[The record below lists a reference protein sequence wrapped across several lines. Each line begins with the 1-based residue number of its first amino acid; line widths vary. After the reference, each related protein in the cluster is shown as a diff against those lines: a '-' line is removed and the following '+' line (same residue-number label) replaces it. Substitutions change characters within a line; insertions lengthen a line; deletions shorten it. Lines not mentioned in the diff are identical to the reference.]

1 MRDQVASRIKIGDEQ
16 AFELL
21 FRKYYIRLCCF
32 ANKFLNE
39 PEEARDVVQQVFTKI
54 WEGRQD
60 IDPEVSLN
68 AYLFKITQN
77 ICINKLRRNKVES
90 KYAEIYKLVYI
101 EHREISP
108 YESLMSDEL
117 EKNIS
122 NAVAKIPP
130 RCKRVFELSRIEGL
144 KYIEIAAVLNI
155 SIKTVET
162 QMSKALQILR
172 LELREYMKVLLFLI
186 SLYLLP

>member
-101 EHREISP
+101 DHREISP

>member
-1 MRDQVASRIKIGDEQ
+1 MGDQVASRIKFGDEQ

-21 FRKYYIRLCCF
+21 FRKYFVRLCSF

-60 IDPEVSLN
+60 IDPEDSLN
-68 AYLFKITQN
+68 AYLFRITQN
-77 ICINKLRRNKVES
+77 ICINNLRRRKVES
-90 KYAEIYKLVYI
+90 KYAEIYKIVYVD
-101 EHREISP
+101 HREISP
-108 YESLMSDEL
+108 YESLLSHEL
-117 EKNIS
+117 EKNITL
-122 NAVAKIPP
+122 AVDKIPP
-130 RCKRVFELSRIEGL
+130 RCKRIFELSRIEGL

-172 LELREYMKVLLFLI
+172 LELREYMK
-186 SLYLLP
+186 